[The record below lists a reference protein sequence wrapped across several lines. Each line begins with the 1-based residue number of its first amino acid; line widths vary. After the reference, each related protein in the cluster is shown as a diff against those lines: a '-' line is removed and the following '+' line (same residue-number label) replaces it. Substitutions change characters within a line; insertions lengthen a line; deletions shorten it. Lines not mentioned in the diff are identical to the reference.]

1 MANNSWT
8 WANAWATVA
17 PYIPGLTGG
26 AGVQPEPPPKV
37 VLVPP
42 FFQRD
47 VRGLSRFCRSSY
59 DYLASRKQ
67 LSRLLRDHLQ
77 PEVRGGLLLSPPD
90 DQRVSVRARLRHGGG
105 SMVLRWQP
113 GGAAQLHTFL
123 ELAAA
128 LDSPGHVQ
136 FRAAY
141 LHPHSGL
148 GAFVV
153 APLLSAAGA
162 GAAAAGAGA
171 GGGDV
176 GGGVGGGGSAA
187 LSAVGLPKAVTGPG
201 AGAGAMGGPE
211 PAPAAAAAAAGTC
224 APQVGVRYSSEA
236 LAAGAIVSASGGGG
250 GAELERAWLAART
263 PQGLTLGL
271 ELRPAA
277 PLHQLA
283 AAAAEGLAAL
293 RGGSSSSSGTGA
305 AAPAHPDKA
314 GTTTA
319 STSSSTPSASPSPPA
334 AAAVLPPL
342 AHLGGWLRA
351 RSSLLLAYSPPA
363 HHRTQQQQ
371 QQQQGA
377 AGGSSPASPG
387 SSSFTA
393 AVEVAGGRR
402 VTFSFFQHVAATRQ
416 VVNPFEENEVVG
428 ITNYLDLGLQLTTA
442 VGSGGQQQPPTAG
455 AASPP
460 KQPASSSAG
469 GAAPSSSAAPS
480 SAGPATAAASSVD
493 LAASW
498 QINKNWIV
506 KARVGSESAAAAIGV
521 RAWHV
526 VSAYLTASVGLDWA
540 TRTPRYGAE
549 LCVENWGPLRYERGA
564 ADVAAG
570 RALLQRHEA
579 SPQELANRAGRGVL
593 VRRNVDADLAA
604 AAAVAARGGELEAE
618 RQRVAALM

>member
-1 MANNSWT
+1 MSNSSSNSWFSS
-8 WANAWATVA
+8 AWNTISAYV
-17 PYIPGLTGG
+17 PGLTGG
-26 AGVQPEPPPKV
+26 AGPSAEPPPKV

-113 GGAAQLHTFL
+113 TGAADLHTFL
-123 ELAAA
+123 ELAAG
-128 LDSPGHVQ
+128 LDAPGHVL

-141 LHPHSGL
+141 LHPATGL
-148 GAFVV
+148 GAFAV
-153 APLLSAAGA
+153 APLLAG
-162 GAAAAGAGA
+162 GGGGGGGA
-171 GGGDV
+171 GGAKG
-176 GGGVGGGGSAA
+176 AA
-187 LSAVGLPKAVTGPG
+187 D
-201 AGAGAMGGPE
+201 
-211 PAPAAAAAAAGTC
+211 PATS
-224 APQVGVRYSSEA
+224 APQMGLRYSSES
-236 LAAGAIVSASGGGG
+236 LAAGAIVTAGGGGGGG

-263 PQGLTLGL
+263 PHGLTLGL
-271 ELRPAA
+271 ELRPAT
-277 PLHQLA
+277 PLNRLA

-293 RGGSSSSSGTGA
+293 GGGA
-305 AAPAHPDKA
+305 AATSGDKA
-314 GTTTA
+314 GGGA
-319 STSSSTPSASPSPPA
+319 PAAPA
-334 AAAVLPPL
+334 AAPSSAPASSPSSPSPL
-342 AHLGGWLRA
+342 AHLGSWLRP
-351 RSSLLLAYSPPA
+351 RSSVLLAYSPPPPPA
-363 HHRTQQQQ
+363 R
-371 QQQQGA
+371 QQQQGS
-377 AGGSSPASPG
+377 AGTPG
-387 SSSFTA
+387 SFTA
-393 AVEVAGGRR
+393 AVEVADGRR

-442 VGSGGQQQPPTAG
+442 VPPGPDAPAG
-455 AASPP
+455 PPPPAAAASN
-460 KQPASSSAG
+460 AG
-469 GAAPSSSAAPS
+469 SSAAA
-480 SAGPATAAASSVD
+480 AGGGGGGGNGPASSVD

-506 KARVGSESAAAAIGV
+506 KARLGSESAAAAIGV

-564 ADVAAG
+564 ADGAAG

-579 SPQELANRAGRGVL
+579 SAQDLVNRAGRGVL
-593 VRRNVDADLAA
+593 VRRNADADVAA
-604 AAAVAARGGELEAE
+604 AAAAAARGGALEAE
-618 RQRVAALM
+618 RQRVAALL